1 MHSYIKHDGLVER
14 KALPVQTQYMQ
25 KKVQDSHEENKKGT
39 INQIIEWFS
48 PLRRKRRAGDTAD
61 SPAQPIP
68 PDAKTFAE
76 FELSEAVRKGIE
88 DAGFVHCTPVQE
100 LSLPIALEG
109 KDIAAQAQTGTG
121 KTAAFLVTLFER
133 LPKMSKRKPGIPSA
147 LILAPTR
154 ELALQIYHDGQ
165 ILGKHTGLKMVA
177 VFGGI
182 DYQKQASQLREGV
195 DIVVATP
202 GRLIDYMKQKAFI
215 PSRVKILVVDEADRM
230 FDMGFIKD
238 LRYILRRLPSFDQRQ
253 SMLFSATLSSRVL
266 ELTYEHMN
274 LPKEIYVTP
283 DEVTVES
290 VEQSLFH
297 VARHEK
303 LPLILGLL
311 HREPWE
317 RVLIFANTK
326 AMVEWLSA
334 KLKGNGYPV
343 KGLTGNLNQRQRL
356 RVINHFKSGDL
367 KILVATDVASRGLHV
382 EEISHVINYDL
393 PQDRED
399 YVHRIGR
406 TARAGLSGKAISFAC
421 DRYVYSLEAIEE
433 YIGQKLPV
441 VWPEDGWFLPD
452 KSRPIRRTRQGKRG
466 PKSKRPPSRKRR
478 PQHQDRKK
486 RGQTGS
492 TPSASSSKKDSGRA
506 KRRHGDGAK
515 RRRGEVGRQR
525 TPVK

>member
-1 MHSYIKHDGLVER
+1 
-14 KALPVQTQYMQ
+14 MQ
-25 KKVQDSHEENKKGT
+25 KKVPNSHQETKRGT
-39 INQIIEWFS
+39 LSQIIERFVPS
-48 PLRRKRRAGDTAD
+48 RRKREASTSSD
-61 SPAQPIP
+61 SSTQPIP
-68 PDAKTFAE
+68 QNGKTFAE
-76 FELSEAVRKGIE
+76 FDLSEAVRNGIE
-88 DAGFVHCTPVQE
+88 DAGFIYCTPVQE
-100 LSLPIALEG
+100 LSLPLTLQG

-121 KTAAFLVTLFER
+121 KTAAFLITLFER
-133 LPKMSKRKPGIPSA
+133 LSRMSKRKPGIPSA

-165 ILGKHTGLKMVA
+165 ILGKHTGFKMVA

-202 GRLIDYMKQKAFI
+202 GRLIDYMKQKAFVPGRI
-215 PSRVKILVVDEADRM
+215 NILVVDEADRM

-238 LRYILRRLPSFDQRQ
+238 LRYILRRLPPFDQRQ
-253 SMLFSATLSSRVL
+253 SMLFSATLSARVM

-283 DEVTVES
+283 DDITVES
-290 VEQSLFH
+290 VEQSVFH
-297 VARHEK
+297 LARHEK

-311 HREPWE
+311 DREPWE

-326 AMVEWLSA
+326 ATVEWLTA

-356 RVINHFKSGDL
+356 KVINHFKSGDL

-406 TARAGLSGKAISFAC
+406 TARAGMSGKAISLAC
-421 DRYVYSLEAIEE
+421 ELYVYSLEAIEE
-433 YIGQKLPV
+433 YIGQKIPV

-452 KSRPIRRTRQGKRG
+452 KSQRTRRTSHSKKG
-466 PKSKRPPSRKRR
+466 PKRKQTPSRKKS
-478 PQHQDRKK
+478 PQDQARKK
-486 RGQTGS
+486 MVQSGS
-492 TPSASSSKKDSGRA
+492 APAASSS
-506 KRRHGDGAK
+506 
-515 RRRGEVGRQR
+515 RRGSAEAKTSPARKKKKR
-525 TPVK
+525 HRKKTSR

>member
-1 MHSYIKHDGLVER
+1 
-14 KALPVQTQYMQ
+14 
-25 KKVQDSHEENKKGT
+25 
-39 INQIIEWFS
+39 
-48 PLRRKRRAGDTAD
+48 
-61 SPAQPIP
+61 
-68 PDAKTFAE
+68 
-76 FELSEAVRKGIE
+76 
-88 DAGFVHCTPVQE
+88 
-100 LSLPIALEG
+100 
-109 KDIAAQAQTGTG
+109 
-121 KTAAFLVTLFER
+121 
-133 LPKMSKRKPGIPSA
+133 
-147 LILAPTR
+147 
-154 ELALQIYHDGQ
+154 
-165 ILGKHTGLKMVA
+165 MVA

-297 VARHEK
+297 VERREK
-303 LPLILGLL
+303 LRLILGLL
-311 HREPWE
+311 DREPWE

-326 AMVEWLSA
+326 ATVEWLSA

-406 TARAGLSGKAISFAC
+406 TARAGLPGKAISFAC
-421 DRYVYSLEAIEE
+421 ELYVYSLEAIEE
-433 YIGQKLPV
+433 YIGQKIPV
-441 VWPEDGWFLPD
+441 VWPEPEDGWFLPD
-452 KSRPIRRTRQGKRG
+452 KSRPT
-466 PKSKRPPSRKRR
+466 
-478 PQHQDRKK
+478 
-486 RGQTGS
+486 
-492 TPSASSSKKDSGRA
+492 
-506 KRRHGDGAK
+506 RRHPSTWPD
-515 RRRGEVGRQR
+515 RGKSLSWRKWR
-525 TPVK
+525 SCTLARHWANSNCPRWFFPRPWWDWP